1 MHELNCPSCGK
12 ASQHQFSDYL
22 LMCPFCSATFK
33 HDANTGKK
41 EIYDD
46 HFIVANLLDAS
57 AVRESALEWL
67 RRLHHRPGAVDKEFI
82 INDVEGFSL
91 PVWVISTEAHTAW
104 RGLVRRYSGPAR
116 LNANADERY
125 LSEQGQ
131 FSRTYRWS
139 VSARANICETWGLSR
154 LHEPMEPI
162 DVDWDGFPFDSTL
175 SRGRL
180 SEEKQKPNY
189 EARNFFE
196 FKYANGIPI
205 LGIEVDETEA
215 IRRAKQHIDH
225 YHSKLSKLN
234 VDFLIDC
241 QNEIEIAG
249 IQLIHIPMWKVTYQ
263 YKPKTTL
270 RHFYKGTEKRLIL
283 DGYGRGVL
291 HGELAIR
298 QKDKVAI
305 NSYVAVGA
313 SLVFLLL
320 SLLWHPAFIVVS
332 IFSAFIA
339 AASFHLAAKGKEAE
353 EVMMMPQATESM
365 QSKGVISAD
374 IQAS

>member
-1 MHELNCPSCGK
+1 
-12 ASQHQFSDYL
+12 
-22 LMCPFCSATFK
+22 
-33 HDANTGKK
+33 
-41 EIYDD
+41 
-46 HFIVANLLDAS
+46 
-57 AVRESALEWL
+57 
-67 RRLHHRPGAVDKEFI
+67 
-82 INDVEGFSL
+82 
-91 PVWVISTEAHTAW
+91 
-104 RGLVRRYSGPAR
+104 
-116 LNANADERY
+116 
-125 LSEQGQ
+125 
-131 FSRTYRWS
+131 
-139 VSARANICETWGLSR
+139 
-154 LHEPMEPI
+154 MEPI

-339 AASFHLAAKGKEAE
+339 AASFHLAAKEKEAE